1 MASWEPGRAS
11 CCSARGVPES
21 RISRLIPAVAG
32 QFDSSFGDRLRR
44 LVEEELDVVNRSGMN
59 ISYVSHDREPA
70 IQQMR

>member
-1 MASWEPGRAS
+1 
-11 CCSARGVPES
+11 
-21 RISRLIPAVAG
+21 LIPAVAG